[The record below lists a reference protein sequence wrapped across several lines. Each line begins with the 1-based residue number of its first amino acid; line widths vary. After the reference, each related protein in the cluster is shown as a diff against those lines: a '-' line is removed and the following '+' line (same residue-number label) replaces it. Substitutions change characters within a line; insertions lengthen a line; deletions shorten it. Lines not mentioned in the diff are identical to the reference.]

1 MGAKPDWEREA
12 RDAALEFQLPLDEGR
27 DIVILDCL
35 MQGDPQALAHF
46 LRSGHELGP
55 EVREYLATM
64 LGEGK
69 TPFRLVVERRTN
81 KRRTRPFLLT
91 ASIKRRDGKA
101 AMRMRELV
109 VTKVKYD
116 KAKEQ
121 AAEEFGIN
129 VDLVRKAYNRIY
141 GKKLR

>member
-1 MGAKPDWEREA
+1 MGAKPDWKKEA
-12 RDAALEFQLPLDEGR
+12 RDAALEFQVPLDEAQ

-55 EVREYLATM
+55 EVRKYLADM
-64 LGEGK
+64 LGDGP
-69 TPFRLVVERRTN
+69 TTFRLVVEQREG
-81 KRRTRPFLLT
+81 RPGPFRST
-91 ASIKRRDGKA
+91 ASNKRRDGKA

-109 VTKVKYD
+109 VAKVDYA

-121 AAEEFGIN
+121 AAEEFGIH
-129 VDLVRKAYNRIY
+129 VDLVRKAYTRIY
-141 GKKLR
+141 GKKSR